1 MKRILAYL
9 IDMMIVTILATCLS
23 TFPMINKNYNEYE
36 NKVEKYEDKIEP
48 YIDFIEDF
56 KEEYEDKKIEKKEY
70 EELQKDYIEIIDL
83 TKYYE
88 DEQITK
94 EEYDE
99 ICDKVYSEY
108 NNIYQYSNY
117 ELMKINYI
125 PSIITIICTLLYFVV
140 FGYFCNGQ
148 TLGKKMLQL
157 QIVSKDNKKVSILK
171 LLLRTVILTGV
182 ITNTLNLILLFTINK
197 GAYLTANEYIIM
209 VSGLIE
215 MAILIMVLYRKD
227 KRGLHDM
234 IAGTKVIDLKANCSH
249 SKVIDAEIIEEI
261 EQKEKDKLNKEQER
275 LRERF
280 K

>member
-9 IDMMIVTILATCLS
+9 IDMMLVTILSSCLS
-23 TFPMINKNYNEYE
+23 TLPMINMNYNEYE

-56 KEEYEDKKIEKKEY
+56 KEEYEDKKIDKKEY
-70 EELQKDYIEIIDL
+70 EKFQEEYIEIIDL
-83 TKYYE
+83 AKYYE
-88 DEQITK
+88 DEEITK
-94 EEYDE
+94 KEYDE
-99 ICDKVYSEY
+99 IYDIVYSKY
-108 NNIYQYSNY
+108 NEVYQDSNY

-148 TLGKKMLQL
+148 TFGKKMLQI
-157 QIVSKDNKKVSILK
+157 QVVSKENKKANILK
-171 LLLRTVILTGV
+171 LLLRTVVLTGI
-182 ITNTLNLILLFTINK
+182 ITNSLNLILLFVINK
-197 GAYLTANEYIIM
+197 GAYLLANEYITM
-209 VSGLIE
+209 ASGIIE
-215 MAILIMVLYRKD
+215 MTILFMVLYRKD

-234 IAGTKVIDLKANCSH
+234 IAGTKVIDLNANYSH
-249 SKVIDAEIIEEI
+249 SKVIEAEIIEEK
-261 EQKEKDKLNKEQER
+261 EEKEKLDKEQEK